1 MKPLYSRED
10 QEEKTNVHKTEI
22 KCIKCGKAGFA
33 DDENCPWCNAKYP
46 LKAVIMDFDMRFTS
60 MVWFMVKWAIA
71 SIPAFII
78 LFIFVM
84 ICMAVLYGISG
95 ISLLKK

>member
-1 MKPLYSRED
+1 MKI
-10 QEEKTNVHKTEI
+10 EI

-33 DDENCPWCNAKYP
+33 DNEICPYCNAKYP

-60 MVWFMVKWAIA
+60 MVLFMVKWAIA

-78 LFIFVM
+78 LTILFG
-84 ICMAVLYGISG
+84 ICVAILSGIG
-95 ISLLKK
+95 ISLR